1 MTTPTTP
8 TKIERHFYNK
18 ELSAETGYALRNGMM
33 LKVSTHKGARG
44 LRTYAQAVNIEN
56 GGESFV
62 MFQDFNKTLQTVEGR
77 AAEKNISAA
86 HYKALENIEQVIEE
100 ANKSYN
106 C

>member
-18 ELSAETGYALRNGMM
+18 ELSAETGYALNNGMT

-44 LRTYAQAVNIEN
+44 LRTYAQAVKIEN
-56 GGESFV
+56 GIESFM

-77 AAEKNISAA
+77 ATEKNILIA
-86 HYKALENIEQVIEE
+86 HNKAIQNIEQVIEE